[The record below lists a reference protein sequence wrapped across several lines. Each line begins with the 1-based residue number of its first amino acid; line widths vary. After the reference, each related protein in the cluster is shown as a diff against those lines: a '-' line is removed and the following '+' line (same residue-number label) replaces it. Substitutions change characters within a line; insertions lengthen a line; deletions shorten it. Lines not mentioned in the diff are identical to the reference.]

1 MRSVETKAQI
11 MKSKKCLESHPSEG
25 LRKLIIKNAQTKSEI
40 KTNIALN
47 EILKR
52 IPGQENNFIGGNGHV
67 LSKSSHPTN
76 PNNQQFQNSRPPFNP
91 RPRNTNNQVPEFNFN
106 FPPPG
111 LAQIHSA
118 APPQPQNI
126 VVNQAQHS
134 TPPCWPCST
143 PACRS
148 RSHPAVLDSTP
159 L

>member
-1 MRSVETKAQI
+1 

-67 LSKSSHPTN
+67 LSKSSHPTY
-76 PNNQQFQNSRPPFNP
+76 PNNHQFQNSRPPFNP

-143 PACRS
+143 PAG
-148 RSHPAVLDSTP
+148 HTQQFLTQPHYNIPAQY
-159 L
+159 